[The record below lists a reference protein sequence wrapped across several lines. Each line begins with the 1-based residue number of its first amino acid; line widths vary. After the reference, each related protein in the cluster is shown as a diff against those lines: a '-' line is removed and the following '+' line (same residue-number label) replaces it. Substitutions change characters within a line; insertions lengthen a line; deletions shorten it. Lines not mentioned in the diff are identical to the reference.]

1 MNHMPGEA
9 SAISAYAVTGVAPAA
24 EPRLRPMMMQRVR
37 TLCLVAVIAL
47 LAAVAAGAAISQA
60 MRGVQAL
67 QVTDALVFQAAGR
80 IVNAHGCM
88 YCLGAERTAQMA
100 LLGGHLQANGVEA
113 FNNPP
118 LMAWLVQPMAGLSL
132 SGYTL
137 LSVLIEA
144 GALLVG
150 LFMAQRLLADS
161 IALPLPPP
169 LVALALVAP
178 LPGLET
184 LLFAQWVGLM
194 LLALL
199 GAYLLARAHHGF
211 AAGLA
216 LSVLLVKP
224 QDIWLVPVVLI
235 VARAWPILLG
245 LATGAGVWLST
256 SFVVTSVGTLGH
268 LAGTLGQNQSQI
280 PFTDGLPGIAAPIGG
295 SNWAEIVAGLGI
307 FFALAALPLG
317 DRLRRDP
324 LLALDIGIVLSLLFS
339 PHVFSADIL
348 LMGAV
353 LIDLA
358 RRDLK
363 LALAGVLLL
372 DVAYLLEAP
381 LFKTAGHVQAVALL
395 CVTGIVV
402 AVASRRPHSEL
413 LGRPLASWSTR
424 SIRPLRPPSTIVLK
438 GAAQQ
443 RRRSIIGIRHR
454 DAISGGELGCRLSAP
469 TARQHEVVDHGR
481 ERNP

>member
-1 MNHMPGEA
+1 MPIP
-9 SAISAYAVTGVAPAA
+9 SPSPSRR
-24 EPRLRPMMMQRVR
+24 RL
-37 TLCLVAVIAL
+37 
-47 LAAVAAGAAISQA
+47 S
-60 MRGVQAL
+60 
-67 QVTDALVFQAAGR
+67 
-80 IVNAHGCM
+80 
-88 YCLGAERTAQMA
+88 
-100 LLGGHLQANGVEA
+100 HLPSSHRCQEV
-113 FNNPP
+113 
-118 LMAWLVQPMAGLSL
+118 
-132 SGYTL
+132 
-137 LSVLIEA
+137 
-144 GALLVG
+144 
-150 LFMAQRLLADS
+150 
-161 IALPLPPP
+161 
-169 LVALALVAP
+169 
-178 LPGLET
+178 ET
-184 LLFAQWVGLM
+184 LLFAQWVGVM
-194 LLALL
+194 LVALL

-307 FFALAALPLG
+307 FFALAAMPLG

-424 SIRPLRPPSTIVLK
+424 SSRPLRPPSTIVLK

-443 RRRSIIGIRHR
+443 PRRF
-454 DAISGGELGCRLSAP
+454 ISASVTGMQYREASWAVGCRHPQRVSTRWSIMGESEILECPECRS
-469 TARQHEVVDHGR
+469 TEVVVHKPSASALGAATRTVVSGYECVECGR
-481 ERNP
+481 RWAPEVELTGRLLQPVNREVLTRPAMLPER